1 MTRTTRTESL
11 QIDSLEP
18 SWVVDGAFG
27 LSGVYPLQDDRW
39 HDGLGHWVRTC
50 NMWFVRVG
58 VSEATRLRHPV
69 VVEKTHYRLWQ
80 DGQTRTNEEICSLCL
95 NGSCP
100 ANRNPASE
108 NGEWGAGVLVL
119 ATPRA
124 RDVAEPGE
132 A

>member
-11 QIDSLEP
+11 QLDHLAP

-27 LSGVYPLQDDRW
+27 LSGVYPLGDGRW
-39 HDGLGHWVRTC
+39 HDGQGHWVRTC

-69 VVEKTHYRLWQ
+69 VVEKTRYRLWQ
-80 DGQTRTNEEICSLCL
+80 DGQTRTNEEICALCL

-100 ANRNPASE
+100 ANRNPDPES
-108 NGEWGAGVLVL
+108 GEWGPGVLVL
-119 ATPRA
+119 SIPPTTETNDP
-124 RDVAEPGE
+124 VE

>member
-11 QIDSLEP
+11 QLEHLEP
-18 SWVVDGAFG
+18 AWVVDGAFG
-27 LSGVYPLQDDRW
+27 LSGVYPLADARW
-39 HDGLGHWVRTC
+39 HDGAGHWLRSC

-80 DGQTRTNEEICSLCL
+80 DGQLLTDEAICSTCL
-95 NGSCP
+95 NGECP

-108 NGEWGAGVLVL
+108 TGEWGPGVLVL
-119 ATPRA
+119 GSLP
-124 RDVAEPGE
+124 E
-132 A
+132 ADTRETEAS